1 MLILTRALDETI
13 FIGPCRVTVLGV
25 VRRKQGRIRVRL
37 GIDAP
42 RDIPIR
48 RAELSPRPSEQQSG
62 PAMHSQRHAHGD
74 LSNWRSSP
82 AHERNADVTGFFPRN
97 NRTSE

>member
-1 MLILTRALDETI
+1 MLILTRTIDEAI

-25 VRRKQGRIRVRL
+25 VRRNQGRIRVKL

-48 RAELSPRPSEQQSG
+48 RAELSPRPPEQQSG
-62 PAMHSQRHAHGD
+62 PAMHP
-74 LSNWRSSP
+74 RSSL
-82 AHERNADVTGFFPRN
+82 AHDRNALP
-97 NRTSE
+97 

>member
-1 MLILTRALDETI
+1 MLILTRTIDEAI

-25 VRRKQGRIRVRL
+25 VRRNQGRIRVKL

-48 RAELSPRPSEQQSG
+48 RAELSPRPPEQQSG
-62 PAMHSQRHAHGD
+62 PAMHSQRHAQGD
-74 LSNWRSSP
+74 LSRRRSSL
-82 AHERNADVTGFFPRN
+82 AHERNALP
-97 NRTSE
+97 